1 MNLNFLHTFL
11 VVVAEGN
18 FSRAASRLHIS
29 QPAVSMQMQA
39 LASELGVELFRRKGQ
54 KLELTEGGTI
64 LYSQASQLLD
74 LWQGTVHRLEGLGK
88 QLRGRLYIG
97 ASTIPGDYL
106 LPPLLVEFYRLHRDC
121 QLQMA
126 VASSREIIQALM
138 GGRLDLAV
146 VGYRPEE
153 SGLESQVLYRDELV
167 AVISPEHEL
176 ARQETLDLSAP
187 LASPLLLRYRGSA
200 TRELF
205 VEGLAAIGIDIKEL
219 PLAMEL
225 GSNGALLSA
234 ASLGSGVAI
243 VSNLAAAEYIRRGL
257 LVAKPVAGLDLR
269 RRFWLVLTA
278 TPRSPLLKAFIEFLK
293 RSDQNV

>member
-1 MNLNFLHTFL
+1 MNLNFLRTFL

-39 LASELGVELFRRKGQ
+39 LASELGVELFRRRGQ

-64 LYSQASQLLD
+64 LHSQASQVLD
-74 LWQGTVHRLEGLGK
+74 LWQGTVHRLEGLGQ
-88 QLRGRLYIG
+88 QLRGRLNIG

-106 LPPLLVEFYRLHRDC
+106 LPPRLDEFSRLHRDC
-121 QLQMA
+121 QLKMA
-126 VASSREIIQALM
+126 VGPSREIVRALS

-153 SGLESQVLYRDELV
+153 PGLESQVLYRDELV
-167 AVISPEHEL
+167 AVVSPDNEL
-176 ARQETLDLSAP
+176 ARQGSLDLFQP
-187 LASPLLLRYRGSA
+187 LSSPLLLRLSGSA

-205 VEGLAAIGIDIKEL
+205 ADGLAAIGISLKDL

-225 GSNGALLSA
+225 GSNGALLA
-234 ASLGSGVAI
+234 AARLGSGVAI
-243 VSNLAAAEYIRRGL
+243 VSSLAAADYVKRGL
-257 LVAKPVAGLDLR
+257 LVTKPVAGLDLR

-278 TPRSPLLKAFIEFLK
+278 APRSPLLKAFIEFLK